1 MKIDTMKSFKQHINL
16 EENTPYPKSYEKN
29 KILMGLVK
37 KNKDPL
43 KFLLAVMTAMSTGK
57 LKLNRIGVANTREVA
72 ALWNAHHQDK
82 KINKSMIENFIENE
96 TGLE

>member
-1 MKIDTMKSFKQHINL
+1 
-16 EENTPYPKSYEKN
+16 
-29 KILMGLVK
+29 
-37 KNKDPL
+37 
-43 KFLLAVMTAMSTGK
+43 MTAMSTGK

>member
-1 MKIDTMKSFKQHINL
+1 MKSFKQYINL
-16 EENTPYPKSYEKN
+16 EENTPYPKSYGKN
-29 KILMGLVK
+29 KILMDLVK

-72 ALWNAHHQDK
+72 ALWNDYNNK
-82 KINKSMIENFIENE
+82 KIPLKVVEDFIEKYN
-96 TGLE
+96 L